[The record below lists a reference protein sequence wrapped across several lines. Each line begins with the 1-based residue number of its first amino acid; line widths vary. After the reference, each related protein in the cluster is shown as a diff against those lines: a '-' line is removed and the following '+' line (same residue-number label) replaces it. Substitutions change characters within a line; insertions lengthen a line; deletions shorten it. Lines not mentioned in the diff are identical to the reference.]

1 MSKYT
6 IFRVICLVLLWVF
19 LCVMLI
25 SRREFDF
32 MVLFTIVASGIVIF
46 VPVYKKYKKGKD
58 K

>member
-6 IFRVICLVLLWVF
+6 IFRVVCLVLLWVF

-46 VPVYKKYKKGKD
+46 VPVYKKYKKEKD